1 MSQHIKLKSKKDSF
15 VEMFSNKTLRF
26 KFYKWFCF

>member
-15 VEMFSNKTLRF
+15 VEMFSIKTLRL
-26 KFYKWFCF
+26 KFYK